1 MNMTLFFA
9 GLYLSEIWYSKF
21 ERDGS
26 IHAKARAIVLFD
38 RVITQRIPNF
48 SELKESYV

>member
-1 MNMTLFFA
+1 MNRTLFFA
-9 GLYLSEIWYSKF
+9 GLYLSEIWYSRW
-21 ERDGS
+21 ESHGS

-48 SELKESYV
+48 SESKETQ